1 MFDRGLSGKLMW
13 DVLQSLVS
21 NNLTQH
27 AGDFTARLVIA
38 SLHRFRGGT

>member
-1 MFDRGLSGKLMW
+1 MFDRGLSGKLMC

-27 AGDFTARLVIA
+27 AGDFTARL
-38 SLHRFRGGT
+38 